1 MTYRPAP
8 QPRITRLAACFAA
21 AGFLFLSSA
30 SAQTALPPPNYGTA
44 DARQDRIQE
53 LEDQLRATTADNER
67 LQYELMQAQREVRRL
82 QGLVDQVVGVNQ
94 QLSEGQTPP
103 AAGAAP
109 AANASATPSTLNDAQ
124 RRQTGTLGTM
134 PADAAPPA
142 APRDPAADYARA
154 RQLLAAGQYAEAEVA
169 LGDYLQ
175 ANPNAENA
183 ADARFWFAFTL
194 AARNNHTDAAA
205 NFLQYLQAAPNAP
218 RAPEAQVRLGM
229 ALIGMGR
236 GREGCGAFANL
247 PRRYP
252 NAARNVRDL
261 AAREARA
268 ANCPA

>member
-8 QPRITRLAACFAA
+8 QSRITRLAACFAA
-21 AGFLFLSSA
+21 AGFLFLSTA

-94 QLSEGQTPP
+94 QLSEGQAP
-103 AAGAAP
+103 AAGAAAPPP
-109 AANASATPSTLNDAQ
+109 ASPSTLNDAQ
-124 RRQTGTLGTM
+124 RRQTGSLGTM
-134 PADAAPPA
+134 PADAAPPPP

-236 GREGCGAFANL
+236 TREGCGAFANL